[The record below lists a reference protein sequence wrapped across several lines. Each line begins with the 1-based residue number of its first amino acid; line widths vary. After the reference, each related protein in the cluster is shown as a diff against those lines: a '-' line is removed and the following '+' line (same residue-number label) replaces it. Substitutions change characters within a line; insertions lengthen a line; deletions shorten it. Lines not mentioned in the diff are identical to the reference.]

1 MIKIVFFAS
10 IREALDCASLEL
22 DIGESLSLSA
32 LIARL
37 GEREA
42 WRRALT
48 AANVRVAVN
57 QTLVQGDPQINRGD
71 EVAFLPPV
79 TGG

>member
-22 DIGESLSLSA
+22 DIGTSLSLST

-37 GEREA
+37 GERES
-42 WRRALT
+42 WRAALT
-48 AANVRVAVN
+48 ADNVRVAVN
-57 QTLVQGDPQINRGD
+57 QTLVQGDPQINSGD